1 MVRFL
6 WLGAKGFSANPKAN
20 SESTIGWFLIFSFT
34 IYFNLIRLMLL
45 GLGVISYVLYILLPC
60 LKVFDTFEA

>member
-20 SESTIGWFLIFSFT
+20 SESTIGWFFVFSLT
-34 IYFNLIRLMLL
+34 IYFQLIRLMLV
-45 GLGVISYVLYILLPC
+45 GLGVISYILYILLPF